1 MSGRHE
7 PIAQKGSII
16 PSAKVRGYL
25 YALMVAAS
33 PIVVFYG
40 LMTLAEVGLWIVF
53 GGVALG
59 VSNAVAVANLPKAPE
74 NKP

>member
-1 MSGRHE
+1 
-7 PIAQKGSII
+7 
-16 PSAKVRGYL
+16 
-25 YALMVAAS
+25 MVAAS

>member
-7 PIAQKGSII
+7 TLAQKGSII

-25 YALMVAAS
+25 YGLMVAAS

-40 LMTLAEVGLWIVF
+40 LMTLAEVGLWIAF

-59 VSNAVAVANLPKAPE
+59 VSNAIAVANLPKAPGA
-74 NKP
+74 KP